1 MDEKLIEAVRG
12 RRILY
17 DISHG
22 DYMRSKLKSEQW
34 KDIAKEA
41 GLMNGA
47 VAKSKWEKLRH
58 AFRDALRRQKRMK
71 RSGAPAEAIKLWK
84 YQKEMGFLQPFMANR
99 KREGNLQDDSNSDDS
114 DAPNE
119 SFQDSVSN
127 DPEQLTMNTMS
138 DNEEFDIF
146 PPSSS
151 TASSSNPPATPSN
164 SQENEDTTTRKK
176 NAKKNTTA
184 IAALL
189 RKNFETRQKMSAQ
202 RSEERKQLME
212 EATAPKDPLYHF
224 FITMYET
231 TKRMPLTS
239 QCTVKN
245 KIFQV
250 VSNMEESLLGLSPA
264 PAYETQN
271 YLYPSSHSNSPSQYS
286 SSNTITTTE
295 SNEENRD
302 TQYTLE
308 FRYSGLN
315 ALFGPDRNL
324 SPFHDHRYL
333 DYSIVSRIAPR
344 VGTALARHYNR
355 SVKLPQTVEEIS
367 AALFLFYEKARFPI
381 YLQ

>member
-17 DISHG
+17 DTSHG

-146 PPSSS
+146 PPSS
-151 TASSSNPPATPSN
+151 SSSNPPATPSN

-302 TQYTLE
+302 TQYTLV
-308 FRYSGLN
+308 
-315 ALFGPDRNL
+315 NL
-324 SPFHDHRYL
+324 INNFSE
-333 DYSIVSRIAPR
+333 
-344 VGTALARHYNR
+344 TN
-355 SVKLPQTVEEIS
+355 
-367 AALFLFYEKARFPI
+367 
-381 YLQ
+381 

>member
-1 MDEKLIEAVRG
+1 
-12 RRILY
+12 
-17 DISHG
+17 
-22 DYMRSKLKSEQW
+22 
-34 KDIAKEA
+34 
-41 GLMNGA
+41 
-47 VAKSKWEKLRH
+47 
-58 AFRDALRRQKRMK
+58 
-71 RSGAPAEAIKLWK
+71 
-84 YQKEMGFLQPFMANR
+84 MANR

-302 TQYTLE
+302 TQYTLV
-308 FRYSGLN
+308 
-315 ALFGPDRNL
+315 NL
-324 SPFHDHRYL
+324 INNFSE
-333 DYSIVSRIAPR
+333 
-344 VGTALARHYNR
+344 TN
-355 SVKLPQTVEEIS
+355 
-367 AALFLFYEKARFPI
+367 
-381 YLQ
+381 

>member
-17 DISHG
+17 DTSHG

-302 TQYTLE
+302 TQYTLV
-308 FRYSGLN
+308 
-315 ALFGPDRNL
+315 NL
-324 SPFHDHRYL
+324 INNFSE
-333 DYSIVSRIAPR
+333 
-344 VGTALARHYNR
+344 TN
-355 SVKLPQTVEEIS
+355 
-367 AALFLFYEKARFPI
+367 
-381 YLQ
+381 